1 MTANLSTHHGT
12 DRITRAQLGNIPTP
26 QRIGPQHQPVPHIEL
41 IETLEARLFIKLGA
55 SIVHEEFAVRR
66 QQSTLFGVLTI
77 NYAQGIALMPASTPT
92 TSAAIGLRHANDM
105 SLSMQLVA
113 GMSVFVCD
121 NMVLRGDMILMR
133 RKHTLDLSLIDEIDI
148 GIDRFVEHYA
158 HLERETQLLR
168 DTVLSDHSA
177 KAFILDAFA
186 KELIMPLNLM
196 RRVYAEYFKPTHAE
210 FEPRTGWSL
219 HNAFTQVA
227 KDLPLTTRVPVVQ
240 KLGRLLGLQS

>member
-1 MTANLSTHHGT
+1 MSTTLIASHS
-12 DRITRAQLGNIPTP
+12 DRVTRAQLGNVPTP

-41 IETLEARLFIKLGA
+41 IETLEARLQVKLGA
-55 SIVHEEFAVRR
+55 SIEHEEFAVRR

-77 NYAQGIALMPASTPT
+77 NYGVSKTGSDSMVT
-92 TSAAIGLRHANDM
+92 AAIGLRHSNDM
-105 SLSMQLVA
+105 TLSLQLVA

-133 RKHTLDLSLIDEIDI
+133 RKHTLDLSLTDEIDV
-148 GIDRFVEHYA
+148 GIDRFVEHYK

-168 DTVLSDHSA
+168 DTVLSDHDA
-177 KAFILDAFA
+177 KAFMLDSFVQHQIL
-186 KELIMPLNLM
+186 PVNLM
-196 RRVYAEYFKPTHAE
+196 RRVYTEYFDPTHPE

-227 KDLPLTTRVPVVQ
+227 KDLPLTTRVPAVQ
-240 KLGRLLGLQS
+240 KLGQLMGLQS